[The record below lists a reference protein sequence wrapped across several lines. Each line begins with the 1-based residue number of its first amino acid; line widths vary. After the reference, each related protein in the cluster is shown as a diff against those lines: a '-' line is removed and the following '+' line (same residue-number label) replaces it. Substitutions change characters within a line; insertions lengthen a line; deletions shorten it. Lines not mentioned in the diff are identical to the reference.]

1 MTSKL
6 RPEGER
12 EGSCA
17 EVEGTVG
24 RVFYIEE
31 TAFIKILNQKRD
43 CHIAV
48 IASSYNE
55 MLECGLEGWD
65 GFHGR

>member
-1 MTSKL
+1 MEGVTPNG

-17 EVEGTVG
+17 EAEGTVG
-24 RVFYIEE
+24 RVFHIEE
-31 TAFIKILNQKRD
+31 IAFTKLLNQKRE

-48 IASSYNE
+48 IASS
-55 MLECGLEGWD
+55 
-65 GFHGR
+65 